1 MTNSKTGKN
10 FVFGVCGWSESLL
23 MSNAN

>member
-23 MSNAN
+23 MSNA